1 MTIQPRR
8 VRSTGKL
15 ASSAVVIA
23 GSCLLIGSWVVLYWW
38 QLLSTEALLVPWYCC
53 DLGALPALGT
63 WQRAVNDFFAALP
76 GSILPSVAIVTTGVA
91 IFGVRMRRAEN
102 RVWLP
107 LAFFLANVLLLA
119 ADLLMTQLSWAL
131 SNRLVGPRV
140 GGIDA
145 GYDRTWYGI
154 VSHLMLYSVFFLA
167 LAKAGFPRRWQGMSS
182 HLAPSRP
189 SET

>member
-1 MTIQPRR
+1 MTNQPRR
-8 VRSTGKL
+8 PPSAANL
-15 ASSAVVIA
+15 AHSAVMIA
-23 GSCLLIGSWVVLYWW
+23 GSGLLIGSWVVLYWW

-63 WQRAVNDFFAALP
+63 WQRTVNDFFAVLP
-76 GSILPSVAIVTTGVA
+76 GSILPSMALVLTAAT

-119 ADLLMTQLSWAL
+119 ADLFMTQLSWAL

-154 VSHLMLYSVFFLA
+154 VSHLMLYCVFFLA
-167 LAKAGFPRRWQGMSS
+167 LAKARFLSPAWQSGST
-182 HLAPSRP
+182 R
-189 SET
+189 

>member
-1 MTIQPRR
+1 MA
-8 VRSTGKL
+8 L
-15 ASSAVVIA
+15 
-23 GSCLLIGSWVVLYWW
+23 VL
-38 QLLSTEALLVPWYCC
+38 T
-53 DLGALPALGT
+53 
-63 WQRAVNDFFAALP
+63 AA
-76 GSILPSVAIVTTGVA
+76 T

-145 GYDRTWYGI
+145 GYDRTGYGI
-154 VSHLMLYSVFFLA
+154 ISHLMLYGVFFLA
-167 LAKAGFPRRWQGMSS
+167 LAKARFLSPAWQSGST
-182 HLAPSRP
+182 R
-189 SET
+189 